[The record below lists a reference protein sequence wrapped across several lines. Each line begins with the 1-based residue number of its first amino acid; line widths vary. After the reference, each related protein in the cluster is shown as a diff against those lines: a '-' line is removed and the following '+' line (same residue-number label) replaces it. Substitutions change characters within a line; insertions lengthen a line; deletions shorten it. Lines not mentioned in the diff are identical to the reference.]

1 MGVTVTPVPVPVRVA
16 LCGLPAALSDTERVP
31 VRAPVAPGRNVTLM
45 VQLAPAAKVV
55 PQVVVSAKS
64 EAFVP
69 AIETPL
75 MVMVP
80 LPVFRSVTVLALLV
94 TFTGWIPNGTV
105 VGVRLATG
113 LVPVPVK
120 LTCCG
125 LVGSESAI
133 RRVAVLLPL
142 AVGVKV
148 TLMLQLVPTANVV
161 AQVLV

>member
-1 MGVTVTPVPVPVRVA
+1 LTPVPVPVRVA
-16 LCGLPAALSDTERVP
+16 LCGLPAALSETERVP
-31 VRAPVAPGRNVTLM
+31 DREPIAPGRNVTLM

-69 AIETPL
+69 AIETLL

-80 LPVFRSVTVLALLV
+80 VPVFFSVTVLALVV
-94 TFTGWIPNGTV
+94 TFTGWIPNATV
-105 VGVRLATG
+105 VGVTLATG
-113 LVPVPVK
+113 VVPVPVK

-125 LVGSESAI
+125 LLGSESAI
-133 RRVAVLLPL
+133 RSVAVLLLL
-142 AVGVKV
+142 AVGVNV
-148 TLMLQLVPTANVV
+148 TLMLQLAPTANVL

>member
-1 MGVTVTPVPVPVRVA
+1 MPVR
-16 LCGLPAALSDTERVP
+16 E
-31 VRAPVAPGRNVTLM
+31 PVAPGRNVTLM

-69 AIETPL
+69 AIETPFI
-75 MVMVP
+75 VMVP
-80 LPVFRSVTVLALLV
+80 VPVFLSVTVLALVV

-120 LTCCG
+120 LICCG
-125 LVGSESAI
+125 LVGSELAI
-133 RRVAVLLPL
+133 RSVAVLLPL
-142 AVGVKV
+142 AVGLNV
-148 TLMLQLVPTANVV
+148 TLMLQVAPTASVV
-161 AQVLV
+161 VQVLV